1 MRRTILTKTTT
12 YLAAL
17 CVLSLALAGCSLPI
31 KPPEAQNTFRLNST
45 NLQTPAIVDHG
56 KEASYLIQMR
66 TLQAA
71 HGFETQEMMYSRD
84 AQNLSPYR
92 NSRWLAAP
100 AEMLSDAIE
109 QTLLKQPWVAGVV
122 PNSAN
127 APVVVNLSCRLIRLE
142 HDLSGNEGKAHLVM
156 TCLWTNPVDRTV
168 ESHWR
173 FDKTQPITHNN
184 ATQFAAASQTL
195 VNQAITQ
202 IVEQTRAVIISAQ
215 PKANG

>member
-1 MRRTILTKTTT
+1 MRPSVLTKTTI
-12 YLAAL
+12 YLATL
-17 CVLSLALAGCSLPI
+17 CVFSIALAGCSLPL
-31 KPPEAQNTFRLNST
+31 KPPESQSTFRLNST

-56 KEASYLIQMR
+56 QDAAYLVQMR
-66 TLQAA
+66 TLQAG

-100 AEMLSDAIE
+100 AEMLSDAIA
-109 QTLLKQPWVAGVV
+109 QTLLNQPWVAGVV
-122 PNSAN
+122 PNSAS
-127 APVVVNLSCRLIRLE
+127 APVAVNLSCRLIRLE

-156 TCLWTNPVDRTV
+156 TCLWTNPADRTV

-173 FDKTQPITHNN
+173 FDKTRPIAQNN
-184 ATQFAAASQTL
+184 ATQFAAASQEL
-195 VNQAITQ
+195 VDQAIKQ
-202 IVEQTRAVIISAQ
+202 IVEQTRAVISAH

>member
-1 MRRTILTKTTT
+1 MRPSALTKTST

-17 CVLSLALAGCSLPI
+17 CMLSLALAGCSLPI
-31 KPPEAQNTFRLNST
+31 KPPEAQNAFRLNST
-45 NLQTPAIVDHG
+45 NLQTPAIVAQG
-56 KEASYLIQMR
+56 KDASYLIQMR
-66 TLQAA
+66 ALQAA

-100 AEMLSDAIE
+100 AEMLGDAIE

-122 PNSAN
+122 PNSAS
-127 APVVVNLSCRLIRLE
+127 APVAVNLRCQLIRLE

-156 TCLWTNPVDRTV
+156 SCLWTNPADRTV

-173 FDKTQPITHNN
+173 FDQTRPITQNN
-184 ATQFAAASQTL
+184 ATQFAAASQAL
-195 VNQAITQ
+195 VDEAITQ
-202 IVEQTRAVIISAQ
+202 IVEQTRAVIIRAQ

>member
-1 MRRTILTKTTT
+1 MRPSVLTKTTT

-17 CVLSLALAGCSLPI
+17 CVLSFALAGCSLPI
-31 KPPEAQNTFRLNST
+31 KAPESQNSFRFNST

-56 KEASYLIQMR
+56 KDASYLIQMR

-100 AEMLSDAIE
+100 AEMLSDVIE

-122 PNSAN
+122 PNSAS
-127 APVVVNLSCRLIRLE
+127 APVAVNLSCRLIRLE

-156 TCLWTNPVDRTV
+156 TCLWTNPADRTV

-173 FDKTQPITHNN
+173 FDKTLPITQNN
-184 ATQFAAASQTL
+184 ATQFAKASQEL
-195 VNQAITQ
+195 VDQAIKQ
-202 IVEQTRAVIISAQ
+202 VVEQTRAVISAH
-215 PKANG
+215 PKASG

>member
-1 MRRTILTKTTT
+1 MRPSVLTKTTT

-31 KPPEAQNTFRLNST
+31 KAPESQNSFRFNST

-56 KEASYLIQMR
+56 KDASYLIQMR
-66 TLQAA
+66 ALQAA

-100 AEMLSDAIE
+100 AEMLSDVIE
-109 QTLLKQPWVAGVV
+109 QTFLKQPWVAGVV
-122 PNSAN
+122 PNSAS
-127 APVVVNLSCRLIRLE
+127 APVAVNLSCRLIRLE
-142 HDLSGNEGKAHLVM
+142 HDLSGNVGKAHLVM
-156 TCLWTNPVDRTV
+156 TCLWTNPADRTV

-173 FDKTQPITHNN
+173 FDKTLPISQNN
-184 ATQFAAASQTL
+184 ATQFAAASQEL
-195 VNQAITQ
+195 VDQAITQ
-202 IVEQTRAVIISAQ
+202 IVEKTRAVISAH
-215 PKANG
+215 PKASG